1 MHRPTRADFRSLLDL
16 AVPLAAVQVGLM
28 LMGVVDAAM
37 LGRVSADALAAAS
50 VAGVWFF
57 AASTIGMGC
66 LTALD
71 PVISQA
77 FGAQDEV
84 GVARGVQRGVLIAVI
99 VTVPTMLV
107 MLPIEAVLRFTKQP
121 AAVVPLAGAYLRV
134 ILPSILPYFAFMMI
148 REVLQSLGSLRTL
161 LVIIGLANLLNVVLN
176 WALIFGHLGAPA
188 LGVTG
193 AALATTISRWAML
206 AMTVV
211 ATWRFLKPYVVPW
224 RPESW
229 ALAPLGRMFAIGL
242 PIGFQILFEYGVFGG
257 VGLLMGQIGSQ
268 AVAGHQV
275 ALNMAAITFMVPF
288 GIGTAASVLVGGAVG
303 GGRPDEAR
311 RLTSAAL
318 VVGVAFMTATA
329 TIFRAFPE
337 ALARA
342 YSPDPAVLGVAAGL
356 VPLAGLFQVFD
367 GTQVVAMG
375 VLRGIGDTRIPV
387 LVNLAGYYLVG
398 LPISLWLGFE
408 LGWGPRGLW
417 WGLVAGLVVVALALV
432 GRVRLKFRRNL
443 DRLTI
448 DRPEHSG

>member
-1 MHRPTRADFRSLLDL
+1 MQRPTRADFRSLLDL

-57 AASTIGMGC
+57 SVSTIGMGC

-77 FGAQDEV
+77 FGARDQA
-84 GVARGVQRGVLIAVI
+84 GVARGVQRGLLIAVI
-99 VTVPTMLV
+99 VTVPTMLG
-107 MLPIEAVLRFTKQP
+107 MLPIESVLRLTGQP
-121 AAVVPLAGAYLRV
+121 AAVVPLAGKYIAT

-206 AMTVV
+206 AVTVA
-211 ATWRFLKPYVVPW
+211 ATWRFLKPYLVPW

-242 PIGFQILFEYGVFGG
+242 PIGFQILLEYGVFGG
-257 VGLLMGQIGSQ
+257 VGLLMGRIGSQ

-275 ALNMAAITFMVPF
+275 ALNMAAMTFMVPF
-288 GIGTAASVLVGGAVG
+288 GIGTAASVLVGRAVG

-311 RLTSAAL
+311 RITSAAL
-318 VVGVAFMTATA
+318 VVGVGFMMVTASV
-329 TIFRAFPE
+329 FLAFPV

-342 YSPDPAVLGVAAGL
+342 YSPDPVVLAVAGGL

-375 VLRGIGDTRIPV
+375 VLRGIGDTRVPV
-387 LVNLAGYYLVG
+387 LVNIAGYYLVG

-417 WGLVAGLVVVALALV
+417 WGLVAGLIVVAAVLV
-432 GRVRLKFRRNL
+432 GRVRIKFRRTL
-443 DRLTI
+443 DRLAI
-448 DRPEHSG
+448 DHPESPG

>member
-77 FGAQDEV
+77 FGAKDEV

-242 PIGFQILFEYGVFGG
+242 PIGFQILLEYGVFGG
-257 VGLLMGQIGSQ
+257 VGLLMGQIGSP

-288 GIGTAASVLVGGAVG
+288 GIGTAASVLVGRAVG

-342 YSPDPAVLGVAAGL
+342 YSPDPAVVGVAAGL

-367 GTQVVAMG
+367 GIQVVAMG

>member
-1 MHRPTRADFRSLLDL
+1 MHRPTRADFCSLLDL

-66 LTALD
+66 LTVLD

-77 FGAQDEV
+77 FGAHDEI
-84 GVARGVQRGVLIAVI
+84 GMARGVQRGILIAII
-99 VTVPTMLV
+99 VTVPTMLA
-107 MLPIEAVLRFTKQP
+107 MLPIEAVLRFTGQP
-121 AAVVPLAGAYLRV
+121 AAVVPLAGQYIRTV
-134 ILPSILPYFAFMMI
+134 LPSILPYFAFMMI
-148 REVLQSLGSLRTL
+148 REVLQSFGNLRAL
-161 LVIIGLANLLNVVLN
+161 LLIIGLANLLNVVLN

-193 AALATTISRWAML
+193 AALATAISRWAML
-206 AMTVV
+206 A
-211 ATWRFLKPYVVPW
+211 ATMLASWRVLKPYLIPW
-224 RPESW
+224 RPESL

-257 VGLLMGQIGSQ
+257 VGLLMGQIGSH

-288 GIGTAASVLVGGAVG
+288 GIGTAASVLVGRAVG

-311 RLTSAAL
+311 RISSAAL
-318 VVGVAFMTATA
+318 VVGVAFMTVTA
-329 TIFRAFPE
+329 SIFLGFPG

-342 YSPDPAVLGVAAGL
+342 YSPDPAVLSVAAGL

-375 VLRGIGDTRIPV
+375 VLRGIGDTRVPV
-387 LVNLAGYYLVG
+387 LINLAGYYVIG
-398 LPISLWLGFE
+398 LPISLWLGFHLE
-408 LGWGPRGLW
+408 WGPRGLW
-417 WGLVAGLVVVALALV
+417 WGLVAGLVVVATVLV
-432 GRVRLKFRRNL
+432 VRVRSQFRRNL
-443 DRLTI
+443 SRLTI
-448 DRPEHSG
+448 DRPGPPG

>member
-66 LTALD
+66 LTVLD

-77 FGAQDEV
+77 FGAHDEI
-84 GVARGVQRGVLIAVI
+84 GMARGVQRGILIAII
-99 VTVPTMLV
+99 VTVPTMLA
-107 MLPIEAVLRFTKQP
+107 MLPIEAVLRFTGQP
-121 AAVVPLAGAYLRV
+121 AAVVPLAGQYIRTV
-134 ILPSILPYFAFMMI
+134 LPSILPYFAFMMI
-148 REVLQSLGSLRTL
+148 REVLQSFGNLRAL
-161 LVIIGLANLLNVVLN
+161 LLIIGLANLLNVVLN

-193 AALATTISRWAML
+193 AALATAISRWAML
-206 AMTVV
+206 A
-211 ATWRFLKPYVVPW
+211 ATMLASWRVLKPYLIPW
-224 RPESW
+224 RPESL

-257 VGLLMGQIGSQ
+257 VGLLMGQIGSH

-288 GIGTAASVLVGGAVG
+288 GIGTAASVLVGRAVG

-311 RLTSAAL
+311 RISSAAL
-318 VVGVAFMTATA
+318 VVGVAFMTVTA
-329 TIFRAFPE
+329 SIFLGFPG

-342 YSPDPAVLGVAAGL
+342 YSPDPAVLSVAAGL

-375 VLRGIGDTRIPV
+375 VLRGIGDTRVPV
-387 LVNLAGYYLVG
+387 LINLAGYYVIG
-398 LPISLWLGFE
+398 LPISLWLGFHLE
-408 LGWGPRGLW
+408 WGPRGLW
-417 WGLVAGLVVVALALV
+417 WGLVAGLVVVATVLV
-432 GRVRLKFRRNL
+432 VRVRSQFRRNL
-443 DRLTI
+443 SRLTI
-448 DRPEHSG
+448 DRPGPPG

>member
-242 PIGFQILFEYGVFGG
+242 PIGFQILLEYGVFGG
-257 VGLLMGQIGSQ
+257 VGLLMGQIGSP

-288 GIGTAASVLVGGAVG
+288 GIGTAASVLVGRAVG

-342 YSPDPAVLGVAAGL
+342 YSPDPAVVGVAAGL

-367 GTQVVAMG
+367 GIQVVAMG